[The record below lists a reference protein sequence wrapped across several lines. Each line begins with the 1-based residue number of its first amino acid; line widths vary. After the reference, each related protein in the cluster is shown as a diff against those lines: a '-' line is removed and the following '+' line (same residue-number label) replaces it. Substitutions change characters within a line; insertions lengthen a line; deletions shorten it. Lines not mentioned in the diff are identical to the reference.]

1 MSGHTPAMGDMTQ
14 FRITYD
20 GPALATHE
28 MDAKELAPALMAMAD
43 LLESSVRAL
52 HGDRAKAQINVK
64 GSFKTGS
71 FNVDFTTALNFL
83 KAAKDIFSGDGMG
96 AIANATAVLTALG
109 LTARAGYKG
118 LAQVLA
124 WLRGRSITHV
134 QMKEDGNVT
143 LFSESDTLDV
153 ESEVLVLLSDVSVR
167 QAFDRVL
174 APLDR
179 EGIDMFAAGDQS
191 SFALVIR
198 GDERHFFSTPAD
210 QDIPLLDDTRKMALS
225 IVSLA
230 FKDENKW
237 RLSDGNAT
245 INARISDAEF
255 LLGVN
260 ANTISFS
267 KGDVLICDVRVTQ
280 WQTQSGAKTDYEVVK
295 VVDHLRAARQIAFPG
310 MRRPPPPTNTPR

>member
-1 MSGHTPAMGDMTQ
+1 MGDMTH

-124 WLRGRSITHV
+124 WLRGRSVTHV

-179 EGIDMFAAGDQS
+179 EGIDTFAAGDQS

-210 QDIPLLDDTRKMALS
+210 QDIPLLDDNRKMALS

-267 KGDVLICDVRVTQ
+267 KGDVLICEVRVTQ